1 MSNLSVP
8 LLIISAAVLVV
19 VIAAAIMVAGLVRRQ
34 LRGSRRTAAPS
45 RPAAPADPFADIGE
59 TQGDPL
65 RLKAGDM
72 LDFGAERT
80 WIRGTLRLS
89 EGGAVWAEHFLEV
102 ENGRRWLSV
111 EQDPDL
117 QMALWTGRP
126 DLELTPHGREV
137 ELEGVRYRL
146 TERGSA
152 SYRSEGTTGLRA
164 EGGMDYADYEAADG
178 SGRLLS
184 FERFDHGRWEPST
197 GTPLNRA
204 AFTVFSAGS

>member
-1 MSNLSVP
+1 MPNSLV
-8 LLIISAAVLVV
+8 LTLAAVAVA
-19 VIAAAIMVAGLVRRQ
+19 AAAIAVAVVVLRNARR
-34 LRGSRRTAAPS
+34 RPPAAP
-45 RPAAPADPFADIGE
+45 PTPPAPADPFADIGE

-89 EGGAVWAEHFLEV
+89 EGGAVWAEHFVEV
-102 ENGRRWLSV
+102 EGGRRWLSV
-111 EQDPDL
+111 EQDPDV

-126 DLELTPHGREV
+126 DLDLTPHGSEV
-137 ELEGVRYRL
+137 ELDGVRYRL

-164 EGGMDYADYEAADG
+164 EGGMDYADYESAD
-178 SGRLLS
+178 GRLLS

-197 GTPLNRA
+197 GVPLTRA
-204 AFTVFSAGS
+204 DFTVYPGGG

>member
-1 MSNLSVP
+1 MSPSMLFVVM
-8 LLIISAAVLVV
+8 LAAVIVAAAAVV
-19 VIAAAIMVAGLVRRQ
+19 VLRARRRAA
-34 LRGSRRTAAPS
+34 RTQAPS
-45 RPAAPADPFADIGE
+45 SRPADPFADIGE
-59 TQGDPL
+59 TEGDPL

-80 WIRGTLRLS
+80 WIRGSLRLS

-102 ENGRRWLSV
+102 EGERRWLSV

-146 TERGSA
+146 SERGSA

-178 SGRLLS
+178 SLLS
-184 FERFDHGRWEPST
+184 FERFDHGRWEPCT
-197 GTPLNRA
+197 GTPVGRA
-204 AFTVFSAGS
+204 AFTVYPSGS

>member
-1 MSNLSVP
+1 MLNSPTP
-8 LLIISAAVLVV
+8 LLFAAVLVIAV
-19 VIAAAIMVAGLVRRQ
+19 VIIGAAVVVLVRN
-34 LRGSRRTAAPS
+34 GRRAAPQRTS
-45 RPAAPADPFADIGE
+45 PAAPADPFADIGE
-59 TQGDPL
+59 TEGDPL

-102 ENGRRWLSV
+102 EGARRWLSV

-126 DLELTPHGREV
+126 DLDLTPHGPEV

-164 EGGMDYADYEAADG
+164 EGGMDYADYEAVD
-178 SGRLLS
+178 GRLLS
-184 FERFDHGRWEPST
+184 FERFDHGRWEPCP
-197 GTPLNRA
+197 GTPLGRT
-204 AFTVFSAGS
+204 AFTVYPSGS

>member
-1 MSNLSVP
+1 M
-8 LLIISAAVLVV
+8 LLLLAAVVAALV
-19 VIAAAIMVAGLVRRQ
+19 AAAVAVAVIRRKQ
-34 LRGSRRTAAPS
+34 R
-45 RPAAPADPFADIGE
+45 APAPRPSAVPSDPFADIGE

-80 WIRGTLRLS
+80 WVRGTLRLS
-89 EGGAVWAEHFLEV
+89 EGGSVWAEHFLEV
-102 ENGRRWLSV
+102 DSGRRWLSV

-126 DLELTPHGREV
+126 DLDLTPHGREV
-137 ELEGVRYRL
+137 ELDGVRYRL

-164 EGGMDYADYEAADG
+164 AGGMDYADYEAPG
-178 SGRLLS
+178 GRLLS

-197 GTPLNRA
+197 GTPLGRA
-204 AFTVFSAGS
+204 AFTVFPSGD

>member
-1 MSNLSVP
+1 MSYSLMP
-8 LLIISAAVLVV
+8 LLIIVVVVAAAAAAVAVTV
-19 VIAAAIMVAGLVRRQ
+19 SV
-34 LRGSRRTAAPS
+34 LRNRRRTPASP
-45 RPAAPADPFADIGE
+45 RPARPADPFADIGE

-65 RLKAGDM
+65 GLKAGDM

-89 EGGAVWAEHFLEV
+89 EGGAVWAEHFLQV
-102 ENGRRWLSV
+102 EGGRRWLSV

-126 DLELTPHGREV
+126 DLDLTPHGPEV

-164 EGGMDYADYEAADG
+164 EGGMDYADYEAANG
-178 SGRLLS
+178 NLLS

-197 GTPLNRA
+197 GKPLSRA
-204 AFTVFSAGS
+204 DFTVYPAGS

>member
-1 MSNLSVP
+1 MLNL
-8 LLIISAAVLVV
+8 LLFAAIAAVA
-19 VIAAAIMVAGLVRRQ
+19 IAAVAAYKVLRKARRA
-34 LRGSRRTAAPS
+34 GPAPTASAG
-45 RPAAPADPFADIGE
+45 PADPFADIGE
-59 TQGDPL
+59 TEGDPL

-102 ENGRRWLSV
+102 EGGRRWLSV
-111 EQDPDL
+111 EQEPDL

-126 DLELTPHGREV
+126 DLDLTPHGPEV

-178 SGRLLS
+178 RLLS
-184 FERFDHGRWEPST
+184 FERFDHGRWEPAT
-197 GTPLNRA
+197 GTPLGRM
-204 AFTVFSAGS
+204 AFTVYPAGS